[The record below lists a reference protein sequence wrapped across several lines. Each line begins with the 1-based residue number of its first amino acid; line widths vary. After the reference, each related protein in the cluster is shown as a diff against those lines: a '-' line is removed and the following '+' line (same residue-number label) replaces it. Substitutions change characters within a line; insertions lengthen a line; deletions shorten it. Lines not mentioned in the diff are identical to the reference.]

1 MHGRSGFTKIT
12 FKRVIPLIKEDE
24 ITIQRRPLVL
34 FSSVDL
40 LSINQRSST
49 TFGNMIVYEWNAEA
63 HWKEILSWKEKKHPT
78 KSRLYLVLKADMPFV
93 LAENLVQKG
102 IEPTASSPIW

>member
-1 MHGRSGFTKIT
+1 MHGRSSFTKIT

-24 ITIQRRPLVL
+24 ITIQRRRPVL

-49 TFGNMIVYEWNAEA
+49 TFGYMIVHELNAEA
-63 HWKEILSWKEKKHPT
+63 HWKEILSSKEKKHPT
-78 KSRLYLVLKADMPFV
+78 KSGLY
-93 LAENLVQKG
+93 LVQKG
-102 IEPTASSPIW
+102 IEPTTLSPIW